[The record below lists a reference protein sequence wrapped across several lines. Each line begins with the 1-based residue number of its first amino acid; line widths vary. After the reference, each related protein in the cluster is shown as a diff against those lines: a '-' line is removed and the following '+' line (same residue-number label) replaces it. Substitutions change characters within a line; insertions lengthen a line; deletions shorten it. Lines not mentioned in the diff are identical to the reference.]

1 MNEDLKL
8 SISFDNY
15 LYLLH
20 LDYKGVLLWT
30 NEPVG
35 VKTVHTDKLL
45 EVKVASKL
53 GLKERLGWQEL
64 IKVGNDPNHLEPK
77 PSVISTVRCS
87 YNSYIQRSNPNPYHP
102 YHI

>member
-1 MNEDLKL
+1 MELLLVHLNNE
-8 SISFDNY
+8 
-15 LYLLH
+15 
-20 LDYKGVLLWT
+20 GVFLRR

-64 IKVGNDPNHLEPK
+64 IKVGNDPNNLETK
-77 PSVISTVRCS
+77 PSVISSVFRPLEC
-87 YNSYIQRSNPNPYHP
+87 
-102 YHI
+102 

>member
-53 GLKERLGWQEL
+53 GLKGRLGWQEL

-77 PSVISTVRCS
+77 PSVISSIFRPLECGHLGQ
-87 YNSYIQRSNPNPYHP
+87 IFK
-102 YHI
+102 I